1 MLLLLLVVL
10 APVMFNGI
18 EVDRKPE
25 LQKDAPTEN
34 HVAPNPILRFFG
46 QGAKKVGAV
55 GVEVGKGVG
64 KGAKKM
70 GTGARKMGTE
80 ANKAFAK
87 KQTDEE
93 AEASKVVPLTV
104 KDRRSEETRA
114 LDEAT
119 FSQMGENAALLLHD
133 VPHHMHDSMI
143 VEPHRAKEEIWLNEY
158 TSSNTPQNTRPQ
170 KEETAMVRATSWW
183 LIGGFVVG
191 GLLVA
196 SRLASIPL
204 QVDADIASLI
214 MFGCFCLGLHVPRK
228 VKVPPAVNTV
238 VPDKGGRRLLERVS
252 MLQAS
257 TRHLDVSTA
266 MKSVATEEVV
276 QDMLLSVE
284 MDTIDEKKAHGTMQ
298 EFPKDAKIGTVP
310 NCWSTSPSSE
320 FSVRGPNYL
329 KDKKKVPS
337 DNCMFPLRG
346 VDLFLTDTCPSNVG
360 SNPAALGGELRDSPT
375 FVINFKMPWGVLPIY
390 CEIPEKFCPYVQA
403 GYEPDAVNMDDLN
416 AKLKSMTA
424 GERCLCRFLM
434 SDTETKNKKF
444 KIIPKVVQGP
454 WVVKQVVG
462 GRPALV
468 GNKLSIE
475 YTYQKAENGK
485 ALYLEADLDIA
496 ASAAARNIL
505 SVTKSYTQVLTLDL
519 GFLVEGQA
527 DDELPEQM
535 LMGCRLH
542 GIDPLTAP
550 SYPPNPHVPS
560 LEYSVIASTAA
571 DDLTSEMIAES
582 IAPLV
587 AEENEEEDATPE
599 ESVVA
604 EDALVESTKA
614 GSVLASTKASTTSKS
629 ATSVAASAT
638 ASKKAS
644 TVAASTAKS
653 VTASKKTSTVSA
665 ASVKASRSA
674 STVVASTTTSTKAS
688 KKTASAVGDSVKKAS
703 VATESKTTSVVAS
716 TKDVSESAVFSSA
729 VGFDV
734 PQDPD
739 GTSEMSASVG
749 VMKSAKLTSMR
760 DINDRPK
767 PDRPDP

>member
-1 MLLLLLVVL
+1 MVRMLFWINDKLSLNNTSLLLLLLLVVL

-70 GTGARKMGTE
+70 GTEVGKGARKMGTE

-346 VDLFLTDTCPSNVG
+346 VDLFLTDTCPSNVA

-468 GNKLSIE
+468 GNKLPIE

-535 LMGCRLH
+535 LLGCRLH
-542 GIDPLTAP
+542 GIDPLTAQ

-587 AEENEEEDATPE
+587 TEENEEENATLE
-599 ESVVA
+599 ESVV
-604 EDALVESTKA
+604 EA
-614 GSVLASTKASTTSKS
+614 GSVLASTKASTISKS

-644 TVAASTAKS
+644 TV
-653 VTASKKTSTVSA
+653 SA
-665 ASVKASRSA
+665 ATVKASRSA

-703 VATESKTTSVVAS
+703 VVAESKTTSVIAS

>member
-1 MLLLLLVVL
+1 
-10 APVMFNGI
+10 
-18 EVDRKPE
+18 
-25 LQKDAPTEN
+25 
-34 HVAPNPILRFFG
+34 
-46 QGAKKVGAV
+46 
-55 GVEVGKGVG
+55 
-64 KGAKKM
+64 
-70 GTGARKMGTE
+70 MGTE

-346 VDLFLTDTCPSNVG
+346 VDLFLTDTCPSNVA

-468 GNKLSIE
+468 GNKLPIE

-535 LMGCRLH
+535 LLGCRLH
-542 GIDPLTAP
+542 GIDPLTAQ

-703 VATESKTTSVVAS
+703 VVAESKTTSVIAS